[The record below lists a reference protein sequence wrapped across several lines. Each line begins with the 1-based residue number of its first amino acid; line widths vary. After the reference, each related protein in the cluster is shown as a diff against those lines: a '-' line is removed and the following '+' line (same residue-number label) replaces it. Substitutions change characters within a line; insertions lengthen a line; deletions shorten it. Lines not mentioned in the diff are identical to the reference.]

1 MGEACS
7 SGPYENR
14 VEPHFQ
20 QHAIADDAF
29 AVGSSGSSTKQTAH
43 LSNRG
48 ARCRGQCVWNTNVH
62 SLRIHDHFAVR
73 LVNRVD
79 PPADEFRAAE
89 AAEQGRA
96 DVPGSSVLPAT
107 SASIGVNNNAL
118 VSLISVM
125 VADEF
130 V

>member
-96 DVPGSSVLPAT
+96 DVPGLQCASSNFREHWCKQQR
-107 SASIGVNNNAL
+107 IGLTDQCNGR
-118 VSLISVM
+118 
-125 VADEF
+125 
-130 V
+130 